1 MATHQ
6 IKLYYNSSDK
16 NVLNKT
22 LTELYTITGNFKRP
36 TDIIHP
42 DIEIVYHPDVDW
54 SNCNYI
60 WCELFHRNYFVDS
73 KTYDTFGNITLH
85 CTCDVLTSHKSIL
98 NNLDIIAN
106 RSSSKFNVYQNDPE
120 IPTLA
125 NQVVAT
131 QKFPSGFSNNQSLI
145 LAVAGAFS
153 GGGN

>member
-16 NVLNKT
+16 NVMNKT

-36 TDIIHP
+36 TDMIHP
-42 DIEIVYHPDVDW
+42 DIEVLYHTDVDW

-60 WCELFHRNYFVDS
+60 WCELFHRNYFIDS

-85 CTCDVLTSHKSIL
+85 CTCDVLTSHKDVL

-106 RSSSKFNVYQNDPE
+106 RTSKTDKCNLYQYDPE
-120 IPTLA
+120 IPSLE
-125 NQVVAT
+125 NKVVAT
-131 QKFPSGFSNNQSLI
+131 QKFPGGFPTGDALI
-145 LAVAGAFS
+145 LANC
-153 GGGN
+153 GGGVVL

>member
-36 TDIIHP
+36 TDMIHP
-42 DIEIVYHPDVDW
+42 DIEVVYHPDVDW

-60 WCELFHRNYFVDS
+60 WCELFHRNYFIDS

-85 CTCDVLTSHKSIL
+85 CTCDVLTSHKSLI

-106 RSSSKFNVYQNDPE
+106 RTSKTEMCNLYQYDSE
-120 IPTLA
+120 IPSLEKK
-125 NQVVAT
+125 VVAT
-131 QKFPSGFSNNQSLI
+131 QKFPGGFPTGDSLI
-145 LAVAGAFS
+145 LANC
-153 GGGN
+153 GGGVVL